1 MIKIGIHFFN
11 KRNDNNDGFFV
22 YDIVEKIEKEEKA
35 QAEKTVFER
44 VLERQQKP
52 ENNPKKLYSIIFG
65 VCFLL
70 LLIITVLGC
79 YLNVYS
85 KNLPAEFCEEIVSA
99 YEGKNTDLFLK
110 HCTNLPKELKN
121 KANLQKY
128 LNNFLPSDDCGFYQV
143 SSKYNNSQRYIF
155 ESGTKKIGEILFVK
169 NKKSAAF
176 GIDSYT
182 VESFEMYPLVEY
194 NIATYSTCTLKINGK
209 EINKKY
215 LQGRNTAFGYF
226 TSSSHTM
233 VTQDIYAIN
242 DLKFIEEI
250 SVVDTDGKVY
260 EVPFDASDFNID
272 TTVNSGDKQEE
283 LLEFFKGFVYNYMY
297 YTVVDNKNPDVVLY
311 DVYEGTNIY
320 NAINRY
326 YNDDTLLC
334 KNSRIENLK
343 VEEILYY
350 GSGYYTCTVSADYLI
365 ELEEETVTKSFQK
378 QVSLLYSDG
387 RYYVINLSDVF

>member
-1 MIKIGIHFFN
+1 MKIAISFFN
-11 KRNDNNDGFFV
+11 KKDDDKKGFFV
-22 YDIVEKIEKEEKA
+22 YDIVEKTEKNDTVPA
-35 QAEKTVFER
+35 DKTVFER
-44 VLERQQKP
+44 VLARQR
-52 ENNPKKLYSIIFG
+52 ENNKPFKYRHAVIFG
-65 VCFLL
+65 ISLVLLCFV
-70 LLIITVLGC
+70 IVLGS
-79 YLNVYS
+79 YLHIY
-85 KNLPAEFCEEIVSA
+85 KNNSPAEFCEKIVSA
-99 YEGKNTDLFLK
+99 YEGKNLDLFLK
-110 HCTNLPKELKN
+110 YCTNLPEELKD

-128 LNNFLPSDDCGFYQV
+128 LNNFLPSNDCDFYQV
-143 SSKYNNSQRYIF
+143 ASKYNNSQRYIF
-155 ESGTKKIGEILFVK
+155 ESGTKKTGEILFVK
-169 NKKSAAF
+169 NKESAAF

-194 NIATYSTCTLKINGK
+194 NITAYSTYTLKINGE

-233 VTQDIYAIN
+233 VTQDIYVIN
-242 DLKFIEEI
+242 DLNFIEEI

-260 EVPFDASDFNID
+260 EVPFDASDVNININI
-272 TTVNSGDKQEE
+272 NSDDKQEE

-326 YNDDTLLC
+326 YNDVTLLC
-334 KNSRIENLK
+334 ENSRIENLK

-350 GSGYYTCTVSADYLI
+350 GSGYYTCTVSADYFI

-387 RYYVINLSDVF
+387 RYYVINLSDIF